1 MSNTTYPVPYE
12 MLKKWAETT
21 PDKVYLRQPVDRVIH
36 EKTWAQVH
44 DEVLRLAAG
53 FLSLGLKKGDVVAIL
68 GKNTAE
74 WFITD
79 FALGAAGLIPAPI
92 YFTAGEDTIR
102 FVMEHSE
109 AKAVVLGKLDD
120 IAPAKAGIPEG
131 VITIAQPYDTMACDH
146 QMTDLI
152 ANNDPLAE
160 VNQPDM
166 EDTFSLLYTSGTTGD
181 PKGIMVS
188 FRNIGY
194 SASTAVEALNYTPD
208 DRLISYLPL
217 AHITERAMV
226 QHVGL
231 YHGCTVSF
239 TESLDTFAEDV
250 RNAAPTVFIS
260 VPRLWMKFQSGIL
273 AKMPQ
278 KKLDR
283 FLKIPVLKNIVKKK
297 LRAALGPTDA
307 RICGSGAAPISPAV
321 LEWFSKLGINI
332 TEGYGMSETSG
343 LSAVQY
349 PFEHAKLG
357 TNGRP
362 AKGTLMKIAED
373 GELLVGG
380 DGVVKGY
387 YKDADK
393 TAETFR
399 DGWLHTGDKG
409 EIDADGCLRIT
420 GRVKEIFKTAKGKYV
435 APLKI
440 ESMMQENPYIEQ
452 ICVMGMGLPQPVA
465 VIVLADGTMASQG
478 ETQVQADLAKTLISV
493 NARLETHEKLSH
505 VVVAKD
511 AWTVENGFLTPTLKT
526 KRNLLEKKYGE
537 LIAKPKTSAILI
549 E

>member
-21 PDKVYLRQPVDRVIH
+21 PDKIYLRQPVDRVIH

-44 DEVLRLAAG
+44 DEVLRLASG

-109 AKAVVLGKLDD
+109 AKAIVLGKLDD
-120 IAPAKAGIPEG
+120 IAPAKAGIPDG

-152 ANNDPLAE
+152 ANNKPLAE

-297 LRAALGPTDA
+297 LRAALGLTDA

-332 TEGYGMSETSG
+332 TEGYGISETSG

-373 GELLVGG
+373 GELLIGG

-393 TAETFR
+393 TADTFR

-478 ETQVQADLAKTLISV
+478 ETQVQADLAKTLTSV

>member
-1 MSNTTYPVPYE
+1 MSATTYPIPYD
-12 MLKKWAETT
+12 MLKKWAEKT

-36 EKTWAQVH
+36 EKTWARVH

-53 FLSLGLKKGDVVAIL
+53 FRSLGLKKGDVVAIL

-109 AKAVVLGKLDD
+109 AKAIVLGKLDD
-120 IAPAKAGIPEG
+120 TAPAKAGIPDE
-131 VITIAQPYDTMACDH
+131 VITIAQPYKTMDCDH

-152 ANNDPLAE
+152 ANNAPLTE
-160 VNQPDM
+160 VNRPDM
-166 EDTFSLLYTSGTTGD
+166 EDKFSLLYTSGTTGD

-194 SASTAVEALNYTPD
+194 SASTAVAALNYTPD

-278 KKLDR
+278 NKLNV

-297 LRAALGPTDA
+297 LRAALGLTNA
-307 RICGSGAAPISPAV
+307 RLCGSGAAPISPAV
-321 LEWFSKLGINI
+321 LEWFSNLGINI

-349 PFEHAKLG
+349 PFEHTKIG
-357 TNGRP
+357 TNGRA
-362 AKGTLMKIAED
+362 AKGTLMKIAPD
-373 GELLVGG
+373 GELLIGG

-393 TAETFR
+393 TADTFR

-409 EIDADGCLRIT
+409 EIDADGCLKIT

-435 APLKI
+435 APLRI
-440 ESMMQENPYIEQ
+440 ESMMQENPYVEQ

-465 VIVLADGTMASQG
+465 VIVMAEGAIETQG
-478 ETQVQADLAKTLISV
+478 AAQVQANLTKTFTSV
-493 NARLETHEKLSH
+493 NARLESHEKLSH
-505 VVVAKD
+505 IVVAKD
-511 AWTVENGFLTPTLKT
+511 PWTVENGLLTPTLKT
-526 KRNLLEKKYGE
+526 KRGLLEKKYGDMIE
-537 LIAKPKTSAILI
+537 KPQSAIVVM